1 MFIPGFVVGF
11 VCGAVYASTPERR
24 TQVMDYSFYGSVAVI
39 CILISTAAVYGLYR
53 LFIAVF

>member
-1 MFIPGFVVGF
+1 MSAPGLVG
-11 VCGAVYASTPERR
+11 VLVGAPASPPPPAPL